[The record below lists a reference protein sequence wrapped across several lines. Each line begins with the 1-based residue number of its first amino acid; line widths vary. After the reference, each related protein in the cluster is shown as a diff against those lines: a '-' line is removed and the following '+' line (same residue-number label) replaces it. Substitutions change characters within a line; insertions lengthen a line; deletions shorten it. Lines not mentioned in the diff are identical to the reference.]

1 MPVKHDM
8 RERERDEEKSE
19 ASQKT
24 NGSLLD
30 RMLMV
35 ILGSLREDI
44 H

>member
-24 NGSLLD
+24 NGSLLGQD
-30 RMLMV
+30 V
-35 ILGSLREDI
+35 DGHLGVTT
-44 H
+44 